1 MAGQTFSEWL
11 HERVGDAPGQ
21 VSRRELAR
29 RLAHKHPDDGQRVQ
43 RVEAQRRNIRKILAG
58 QKAQQSTRDAICDAL
73 GVPRESAPSAKDEE
87 AEEDSLRQHES
98 VDEFLADLTRLAT
111 TAAAIRRG
119 EIVLTVERVA

>member
-43 RVEAQRRNIRKILAG
+43 RVEAQRRNLRKILAG

-73 GVPRESAPSAKDEE
+73 GVPRESAPSVKDED
-87 AEEDSLRQHES
+87 AEDDALFRELMMAASGAALNDPNVRA
-98 VDEFLADLTRLAT
+98 LARTLL
-111 TAAAIRRG
+111 
-119 EIVLTVERVA
+119 VKS